1 MSTSRIF
8 AIFLEHFLR
17 LIHEFTEIVETFYW
31 AIMDVVIWGFM
42 TAYIS
47 KLGQGGEL
55 VISLMLGGLI
65 LWTIAW
71 RTQQDISL
79 SMMRD
84 IWNKNLI
91 SLFTTP
97 LTVWEFMTGSIILGT
112 VKIFLTIGVA
122 SGVALVFYKFN
133 ILTMGIYFIPF
144 ILNLLLFGWNVA
156 LFVNSLIIRFGTK
169 IENFAWGFIILLQPL
184 AAVYYP
190 VSSLPGFLQV
200 VSRMVPASHV
210 FEGMRQVYYGGL
222 VSTEHLV
229 WATVLNII
237 YLGGNVIFFNFMFQK
252 ARELGKIVRLE
263 E

>member
-1 MSTSRIF
+1 MNKSRIF

-47 KLGQGGEL
+47 KLGGGGEL
-55 VISLMLGGLI
+55 VVSFMLGGLI
-65 LWTIAW
+65 LWTVTW

-91 SLFTTP
+91 SLFSTP

-112 VKIFLTIGVA
+112 VKIFFTVGLA
-122 SGVALVFYKFN
+122 SLVALLFYKFN
-133 ILTMGIYFIPF
+133 IYALGIYFIPF
-144 ILNLLLFGWNVA
+144 IFNLIVFGWNVA

-200 VSRMVPASHV
+200 VSNLVPASHV
-210 FEGMRQVYYGGL
+210 FEGMRQVYTQGT
-222 VSTEHLV
+222 VSNEHLLM
-229 WATVLNII
+229 ATLLNLT
-237 YLGGNVIFFNFMFQK
+237 YLILNVFFFNFMFQK
-252 ARELGKIVRLE
+252 ARALGKIVRLE

>member
-1 MSTSRIF
+1 MNKSRIF

-55 VISLMLGGLI
+55 VVSFMLGGLI

-71 RTQQDISL
+71 RTQQDISVT
-79 SMMRD
+79 MMRD

-91 SLFTTP
+91 SLFSTP
-97 LTVWEFMTGSIILGT
+97 LTVWEFMIGVIFLATF
-112 VKIFLTIGVA
+112 KIFLTIGLA
-122 SGVALVFYKFN
+122 STVALIFYKFS
-133 ILTMGIYFIPF
+133 IFTLGIYFIPF
-144 ILNLLLFGWNVA
+144 LFNLFLFGVNVA
-156 LFVNSLIIRFGTK
+156 IFVNSLIIRFGTK
-169 IENFAWGFIILLQPL
+169 IQNFAWGFIILLQPL

-200 VSRMVPASHV
+200 ISKLVPASHV
-210 FEGMRQVYYGGL
+210 FEGMRQVYMKGT
-222 VSTEHLV
+222 VSSEHLIL
-229 WATVLNII
+229 ATVLNIL
-237 YLGGNVIFFNFMFQK
+237 YLGLNVIFFNFMFQK
-252 ARELGKIVRLE
+252 ARELGEIVRLE

>member
-1 MSTSRIF
+1 MNISRIF

-31 AIMDVVIWGFM
+31 ATMDVIIWGFM

-47 KLGQGGEL
+47 KLGGGGEL
-55 VISLMLGGLI
+55 VVSFMLGGLI
-65 LWTIAW
+65 LWTITW

-91 SLFTTP
+91 SLFSTP

-112 VKIFLTIGVA
+112 FKIFLTIGLA
-122 SGVALVFYKFN
+122 SAVALVFYKFN
-133 ILTMGIYFIPF
+133 IYGLGIYFIPF
-144 ILNLLLFGWNVA
+144 IFNLLLFGWNVA

-169 IENFAWGFIILLQPL
+169 IENFAWGFVIILQPL

-190 VSSLPGFLQV
+190 VSSLPLFLQGIAKL
-200 VSRMVPASHV
+200 VPASYV
-210 FEGMRQVYYGGL
+210 FEGMRQVYTEGT
-222 VSTEHLV
+222 VSSENLIS
-229 WATVLNII
+229 ATVLNFI
-237 YLGGNVIFFNFMFQK
+237 YLILNVFFFNFMFQK